1 MSLLPEALRHALAA
15 LAEGRGRKGLAERSQ
30 AITAGYRSRR
40 GSDGTIATED
50 DALAYALARMPA
62 TFAAAEAVF
71 ERLMEVAPGLA
82 PQSLVDV
89 GCGPGTVSFA
99 AVRALPSL
107 ETMALIDRNAALLSL
122 AGTLAANAL
131 PEQGPSFHRAN
142 ILTAA
147 LPAADLV
154 TAGYVLAEIAAPAQE
169 GFVRRLWDAARQA
182 LVLIEP
188 GTPDGFARLRAA
200 RTALIAAGAHVA
212 APCTHEGACPMAGED
227 WCRFLVRVQRSRDH
241 RLLKQGERP
250 FEDEPY
256 AYLAVMRDR
265 PADRPA
271 WRIVGRPAETKPG
284 ITLPA
289 CGKEGRRSLTVAR
302 RERDKHREFSR
313 LRWGD
318 SIPILHET
326 DKTPEVAS

>member
-1 MSLLPEALRHALAA
+1 MSLLPEGLRNALAA

-62 TFAAAEAVF
+62 TYAAAEAVF
-71 ERLMEVAPGLA
+71 DRLSEAVGILA
-82 PQSLVDV
+82 PESLLDV

-107 ETMALIDRNAALLSL
+107 RSMVLLDRNAALLSL
-122 AGTLAANAL
+122 AEQLAADGL
-131 PEQGPSFHRAN
+131 PGAGAELRRAD

-169 GFVRRLWDAARQA
+169 TFVRRLWEASRQI
-182 LVLIEP
+182 LVLVEP

-200 RTALIAAGAHVA
+200 RSALIAAGAHVA
-212 APCTHEGACPMAGED
+212 APCTHEAACPMAGEE

-241 RLLKQGERP
+241 RLLKQGDRP

-256 AYLAVMRDR
+256 AYLVVMREK
-265 PADRPA
+265 PARRA
-271 WRIVGRPAETKPG
+271 VHRIVGRPVETKAG
-284 ITLPA
+284 MTLPV
-289 CGKEGRRSLTVAR
+289 CGPDGRDDHLVAR
-302 RERDKHREFSR
+302 RDKEKFKEISR

-318 SIPILHET
+318 SIPIQAAIGADT
-326 DKTPEVAS
+326 